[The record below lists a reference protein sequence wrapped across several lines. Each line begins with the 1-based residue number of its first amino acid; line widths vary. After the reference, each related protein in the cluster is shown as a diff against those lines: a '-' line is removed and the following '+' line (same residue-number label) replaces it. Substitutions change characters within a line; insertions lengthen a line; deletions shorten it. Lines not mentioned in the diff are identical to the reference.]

1 MVFVL
6 QRVMEVV
13 LSFILYHSALLLFL
27 KLNLKLLPVRMVHQT
42 LLVFVRVKAHLQFL
56 LLFWGLQVVHKF
68 ILFRMLLRD
77 QVWDQV
83 HVVSE
88 LDV

>member
-6 QRVMEVV
+6 QRVMEVA
-13 LSFILYHSALLLFL
+13 LSFILYHSTLLLLL
-27 KLNLKLLPVRMVHQT
+27 KLKLKLKLKLLPVRMVHQT

-68 ILFRMLLRD
+68 ILFR
-77 QVWDQV
+77 VSI
-83 HVVSE
+83 SE
-88 LDV
+88 LEVCP